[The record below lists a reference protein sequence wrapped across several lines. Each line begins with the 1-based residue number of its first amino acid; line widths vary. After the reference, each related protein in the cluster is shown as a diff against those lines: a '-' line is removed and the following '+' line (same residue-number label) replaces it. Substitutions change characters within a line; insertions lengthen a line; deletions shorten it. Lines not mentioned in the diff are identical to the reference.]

1 MKLIQDAV
9 FERDDV
15 NGALIVVDPEK
26 LLQDCMVEAL
36 RCVFPRMT
44 VIGLSSETEFD
55 RIAVTTSGT
64 DRVVVVLRSR
74 WEVASPA
81 LTRQTKA
88 LFRSLPRASLV
99 LIARFDDMA
108 SIQAAAALGASGL
121 IPDTA
126 TLKVATA
133 AIQLVIAGGACYPGP
148 VLHPP
153 MSWSGESETPASV
166 PAERAVPLAAG
177 SSRTVEHRHI
187 TFSPRELEVL
197 TALGQGR
204 SNKRIAFDLRLS
216 ENTVKAYISQIMR
229 KLRATNRTQAALFA
243 QASDRARKEHTSEL
257 DTCAL
262 KQAVAAGT
270 NTVNLRGTP
279 D

>member
-1 MKLIQDAV
+1 MNGDRLRLQERSRPALLDHIHRTNEAGTQLMKLIQDAV
-9 FERDDV
+9 FERDEV

-44 VIGLSSETEFD
+44 IIGLSSETEFD

-74 WEVASPA
+74 WEVASPE
-81 LTRQTKA
+81 LTRQIKA
-88 LFRSLPRASLV
+88 LFQSLPQASLV
-99 LIARFDDMA
+99 LIARFDDIA

-133 AIQLVIAGGACYPGP
+133 AIQLVIAGGTCYPGP

-153 MSWSGESETPASV
+153 MSSSGESANV
-166 PAERAVPLAAG
+166 CVYAG
-177 SSRTVEHRHI
+177 GTCCPVDGRLVTHR
-187 TFSPRELEVL
+187 
-197 TALGQGR
+197 
-204 SNKRIAFDLRLS
+204 
-216 ENTVKAYISQIMR
+216 
-229 KLRATNRTQAALFA
+229 
-243 QASDRARKEHTSEL
+243 
-257 DTCAL
+257 
-262 KQAVAAGT
+262 
-270 NTVNLRGTP
+270 
-279 D
+279 

>member
-44 VIGLSSETEFD
+44 IIGLSSETEFN

-74 WEVASPA
+74 WEVASPE
-81 LTRQTKA
+81 LTRQIKA
-88 LFRSLPRASLV
+88 LFQSLPQASLV
-99 LIARFDDMA
+99 LIARFDDIA
-108 SIQAAAALGASGL
+108 SIQAAAALGARGL

-133 AIQLVIAGGACYPGP
+133 AIQLVIAGGTCYPGP

-153 MSWSGESETPASV
+153 MSSGEPQTSASM
-166 PAERAVPLAAG
+166 PPERPVPLTAG

-197 TALGQGR
+197 TALGKGR

-243 QASDRARKEHTSEL
+243 QASDRARKEHSSEL